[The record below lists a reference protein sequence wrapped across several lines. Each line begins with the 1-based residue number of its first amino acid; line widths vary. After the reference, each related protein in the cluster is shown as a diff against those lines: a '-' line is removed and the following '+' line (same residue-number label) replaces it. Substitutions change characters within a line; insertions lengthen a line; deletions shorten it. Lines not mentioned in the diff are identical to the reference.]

1 MVLLG
6 SSIQPSTSKVWLCKC
21 KRAATL
27 LLHKIQ
33 TQAALDI
40 IIAVIQ

>member
-27 LLHKIQ
+27 LHKTQ

-40 IIAVIQ
+40 IIVVIR